1 MTSSFEDRLLQDAR
15 CLFQGI
21 DRVLLAVSGGA
32 DSVAMA
38 HALVRLRQQGAMD
51 CNFVIGHINH
61 RLRGAESDADEAFV
75 DQLGES
81 LGLPVVSQRMDINK
95 YAAEQ
100 KLSIETAGRVVRLQ
114 SLVRMA
120 IDNGCS
126 AVATAHHKDDLAETM
141 IHRFMRGTGFRGLCG
156 IWAESEVY
164 GAKFIRPMLGLRR
177 ADIIQYSKDTSIQW
191 REDASNR
198 NINFTR
204 NKIRHRLLP
213 LLEAESRSIVDQLSM
228 LSLETQRFQQFLKK
242 QAQEI
247 IGKAEY
253 PQKRDQFEINRGL
266 LKELPPWVFYEV
278 VRELLTVL
286 GAGLRNYSQ
295 AHFKAITKMCGQES
309 TKADFPD
316 GITLCTDGDR
326 VIFSKSD
333 LPVRC
338 RPQEATVCLTIGKMV
353 RFGSWQIM
361 SQMLNRSEI
370 DMDAFMAKKDACVEW
385 FDADRVVGPIEIRG
399 RRNGDRFWPI
409 GASDEKKVGRFLMD
423 AQLDS
428 TVKREAFI
436 IEDALKI
443 LWLAPIRMSE
453 TAKLT
458 SKSDKIIEIQV
469 QRTVP

>member
-253 PQKRDQFEINRGL
+253 PQKRDQFEIFM
-266 LKELPPWVFYEV
+266 KW
-278 VRELLTVL
+278 
-286 GAGLRNYSQ
+286 
-295 AHFKAITKMCGQES
+295 
-309 TKADFPD
+309 
-316 GITLCTDGDR
+316 
-326 VIFSKSD
+326 
-333 LPVRC
+333 
-338 RPQEATVCLTIGKMV
+338 
-353 RFGSWQIM
+353 FGG
-361 SQMLNRSEI
+361 
-370 DMDAFMAKKDACVEW
+370 C
-385 FDADRVVGPIEIRG
+385 
-399 RRNGDRFWPI
+399 
-409 GASDEKKVGRFLMD
+409 
-423 AQLDS
+423 
-428 TVKREAFI
+428 
-436 IEDALKI
+436 
-443 LWLAPIRMSE
+443 
-453 TAKLT
+453 
-458 SKSDKIIEIQV
+458 
-469 QRTVP
+469 